1 MVYNTTLSTI
11 RWLDLQKKNFK
22 PGLSAFEALYGTPT
36 DFNSELMKD
45 ILVENKLVTI
55 FGNTRDPYL
64 HRIVHYT
71 GEFGLGL
78 IPEKYILILE

>member
-1 MVYNTTLSTI
+1 
-11 RWLDLQKKNFK
+11 
-22 PGLSAFEALYGTPT
+22 
-36 DFNSELMKD
+36 MKD